1 MPRRIPDYPVQFAD
15 FNAIASVGAF
25 GFGLSQLLFV
35 YILYNTLKKDV
46 TVDGLQKTTYLK
58 DEMDG
63 KIAIREQVDVT
74 SHLKHNKILTNLND
88 GYSKSRDLKRVAS
101 IPTLALSVWANEY
114 NGTNNWFSLPKEVQ
128 KQILKKKLNSNE
140 FQYFKTAEGNL

>member
-1 MPRRIPDYPVQFAD
+1 M
-15 FNAIASVGAF
+15 
-25 GFGLSQLLFV
+25 
-35 YILYNTLKKDV
+35 KKDV

-58 DEMDG
+58 DDMDG
-63 KIAIREQVDVT
+63 KIAIKEQVDVT

-114 NGTNNWFSLPKEVQ
+114 NGSNNWFGLPKDVQ
-128 KQILKKKLNSNE
+128 KKILKKKLNSNE
-140 FQYFKTAEGNL
+140 FIYFKTEEGNL

>member
-1 MPRRIPDYPVQFAD
+1 M
-15 FNAIASVGAF
+15 
-25 GFGLSQLLFV
+25 
-35 YILYNTLKKDV
+35 KKDV

-58 DEMDG
+58 DDMDG
-63 KIAIREQVDVT
+63 KIAIKEQVDVT

-140 FQYFKTAEGNL
+140 FQYFKTLDRDWETDKAKVGILATLFKSLD